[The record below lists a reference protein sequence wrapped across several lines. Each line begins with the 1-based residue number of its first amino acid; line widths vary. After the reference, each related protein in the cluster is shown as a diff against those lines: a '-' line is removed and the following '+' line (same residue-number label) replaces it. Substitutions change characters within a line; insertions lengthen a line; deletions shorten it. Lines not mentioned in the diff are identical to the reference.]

1 MSGYL
6 ELGCRG
12 LLAGVFLVSLAGKLR
27 GRSEYSAFVTATA
40 SLLATGHRRARV
52 LAPLTIAAEIAI
64 VGALAV
70 GPAGLLAAAALLGC
84 FTVAL
89 VLALRRGTTAP
100 CRCFGASTTPVAV
113 HHVVRNLVLA
123 GLAIAG
129 SVAGYAG
136 AGASLDP
143 APLDPAA
150 LVVTALAAL
159 VCVLVTVRLDDLV
172 AVLA

>member
-27 GRSEYSAFVTATA
+27 GRAAYAAFVAATA
-40 SLLATGHRRARV
+40 SLLATDGRQARV
-52 LAPLTIAAEIAI
+52 LAPLTIAAEIAT

-70 GPAGLLAAAALLGC
+70 GTAGLLVAAALLGC

-100 CRCFGASTTPVAV
+100 CRCFGASTTPIGV

-123 GLAIAG
+123 GLAVVGSIAG
-129 SVAGYAG
+129 YDG
-136 AGASLDP
+136 